1 MNMMHRKLTAGLGFA
16 AFVVLATMPAAAQ
29 ITFFDLESLTGP
41 AQSVG
46 VPQANAIKMA
56 VDEINAKGG
65 IKVGGASQRIV
76 LDVQDDRS
84 EPTAGVTAV
93 QKMLSSGKPVFI
105 VGSLSSAVTGAY
117 VPIVKDRKDVV
128 SIVVGAALEGITQ
141 NPPIYRPRLTLS
153 QYTGGTVDYLK
164 KASGVKRVAILT
176 DNKHAGFVQQT
187 PALKAAMEAAG
198 LTVAGEEDYAFG
210 ATQFGPQV
218 TALMRSNPDII
229 NMRGYGSDVARAI
242 KQARDLGYKGPILS
256 NSGLT
261 AKDVTDAQAEAAM
274 AGVSEVF
281 GPQGTDLIEGNR
293 NAAKAKAFE
302 DNYKKAFGQ
311 ASGTTSLSA
320 YGGVYILVKAIEK
333 AGTATDM
340 AKVRA
345 ALDSLTLADVPEL
358 IEPIKPQAGGAI
370 FRDRQAY
377 FVLVVRQW
385 KDGALRPVA
394 FVD

>member
-16 AFVVLATMPAAAQ
+16 AFVALAAMPAAAQ

-56 VDEINAKGG
+56 VEEINAKGG

-153 QYTGGTVDYLK
+153 QYTGGTVD
-164 KASGVKRVAILT
+164 
-176 DNKHAGFVQQT
+176 
-187 PALKAAMEAAG
+187 
-198 LTVAGEEDYAFG
+198 
-210 ATQFGPQV
+210 
-218 TALMRSNPDII
+218 
-229 NMRGYGSDVARAI
+229 
-242 KQARDLGYKGPILS
+242 
-256 NSGLT
+256 
-261 AKDVTDAQAEAAM
+261 
-274 AGVSEVF
+274 
-281 GPQGTDLIEGNR
+281 
-293 NAAKAKAFE
+293 
-302 DNYKKAFGQ
+302 
-311 ASGTTSLSA
+311 
-320 YGGVYILVKAIEK
+320 
-333 AGTATDM
+333 
-340 AKVRA
+340 
-345 ALDSLTLADVPEL
+345 
-358 IEPIKPQAGGAI
+358 
-370 FRDRQAY
+370 
-377 FVLVVRQW
+377 
-385 KDGALRPVA
+385 
-394 FVD
+394 